1 LPRRDSQT
9 FTERI
14 KTYLETSM
22 ILLILIPMLIL
33 SVGLYISYTMS
44 VARLVEHIKKLSIAD
59 LGSLSAFKYCEW
71 YMLSNNSQFT
81 SYIFH
86 CDFPEALRKD
96 ARDALLRV
104 RNLYFSFLACVFVI
118 ALFLLVYFTLIK

>member
-1 LPRRDSQT
+1 M
-9 FTERI
+9 F
-14 KTYLETSM
+14 
-22 ILLILIPMLIL
+22 LLILIPMLIL

-81 SYIFH
+81 SYLFNNN
-86 CDFPEALRKD
+86 FPIDLHKGAKEALINT
-96 ARDALLRV
+96 
-104 RNLYFSFLACVFVI
+104 RNYYFVFLACI
-118 ALFLLVYFTLIK
+118 ASLIIFLLVYFTTAEK